1 MAYTDKARKQYQEQI
16 EEIRSKG
23 LYKEKRFICSPQDAA
38 ITVEYP
44 EGAPKAEVLNFCANN
59 YLGLSSHPEVVKA
72 AHEGLDKRGYGMSS
86 VRFIC
91 GTQDI
96 HRELQDRMSKFL
108 GMEDTL
114 LFPSC
119 MDANSGVFEAILE
132 EQDVIIADR
141 LIHASLVDG
150 IRLCSAQ
157 YDTFK
162 HMDMKHLK
170 KKLELHSDKRHVLVV
185 TDGVFSMD
193 GDLAPLDE
201 MCDLCDQYGAMI
213 LVDDS
218 HASGFIGKTGR
229 GTHEH
234 FNCIDK
240 VDLIT
245 TTFGKGLGGASGGC
259 VSGRRELIELCRQK
273 ARPYLFSNSMAPPI
287 VNASI
292 KVIDLI
298 SKSTELRDKLE
309 WNAAYF
315 RKGVEDAGLCVRPG
329 NTPIVPVMLYNAK
342 LANDM
347 SRDMYAEGIYVIGFF
362 FPVVPAGAARIR
374 VQLSAA
380 HTKEHIDKAV
390 AAFTKVGEK
399 YGILGLDKK
408 GIIDK
413 YGMKTGN
420 PRQGEGNLPLSAGGD
435 NERSQTGQSGPAGP
449 HGIRHDHGAAE
460 HPQRGILSHGHHDP
474 GHGHILRRPCPDNRR
489 HHGVQEGQHI
499 RNNRLHQLR
508 VLLAHTGVH
517 DNEGRSR
524 QGLHGLVPLHVGP
537 SHLLA
542 LVRHLQQEQGPP
554 DRVLHPHGS
563 LLAPGNRPLVR
574 NAESLQHHN
583 RDRGHSLRPFRHL
596 PGRRRNPQ
604 RGKGQNDPAHG
615 LTPQAETGEKQ
626 PGTRRS
632 SAEQHHRRALL
643 NKQRTS
649 TTEQVEQSK
658 QRRTSSAEQAA

>member
-1 MAYTDKARKQYQEQI
+1 MAYTEKARELFQKDIQTI
-16 EEIRSKG
+16 KDKG
-23 LYKEKRFICSPQDAA
+23 IYKEKRFICSPQDAE
-38 ITVEYP
+38 IEVEYP
-44 EGAPKAEVLNFCANN
+44 EGAAREKVLNFCANN
-59 YLGLSSHPEVVKA
+59 YLGLSSHPDVVQA
-72 AHEGLDKRGYGMSS
+72 AHDGLDQRGYGMSS

-96 HRELQDRMSKFL
+96 HRELQDRVSDFL

-119 MDANSGVFEAILE
+119 MDANSGVFESILE
-132 EQDVIIADR
+132 QEDVIIADR

-170 KKLELHSDKRHVLVV
+170 KKLELHQDKRHVLVV

-201 MCDLCDQYGAMI
+201 MCALCDQYGAMI

-234 FNCIDK
+234 FNVIDK

-259 VSGRRELIELCRQK
+259 VSGRKELVELCRQK

-292 KVIDLI
+292 KVIDLVT
-298 SKSTELRDKLE
+298 SSTELRDKLE
-309 WNAAYF
+309 WNAGYF
-315 RKGVEDAGLCVRPG
+315 RKGIEEAGLAVRPG

-347 SRDMYAEGIYVIGFF
+347 ARDMYAEGIYVIGFF

-390 AAFTKVGEK
+390 AAFKKIGEK

-408 GIIDK
+408 GIIEK
-413 YGMKTGN
+413 YGM
-420 PRQGEGNLPLSAGGD
+420 
-435 NERSQTGQSGPAGP
+435 
-449 HGIRHDHGAAE
+449 
-460 HPQRGILSHGHHDP
+460 
-474 GHGHILRRPCPDNRR
+474 
-489 HHGVQEGQHI
+489 
-499 RNNRLHQLR
+499 
-508 VLLAHTGVH
+508 
-517 DNEGRSR
+517 
-524 QGLHGLVPLHVGP
+524 
-537 SHLLA
+537 
-542 LVRHLQQEQGPP
+542 
-554 DRVLHPHGS
+554 
-563 LLAPGNRPLVR
+563 
-574 NAESLQHHN
+574 
-583 RDRGHSLRPFRHL
+583 
-596 PGRRRNPQ
+596 
-604 RGKGQNDPAHG
+604 
-615 LTPQAETGEKQ
+615 
-626 PGTRRS
+626 
-632 SAEQHHRRALL
+632 
-643 NKQRTS
+643 
-649 TTEQVEQSK
+649 
-658 QRRTSSAEQAA
+658 